1 LTKLAARARL
11 AYETFIGIDGLSLV
25 APAEISMSSP
35 DPDTLPP
42 HYRRNFIAGL
52 VHGVFF
58 QASAALSSI
67 HTVLPSLVAALTP
80 AASAVGMMA
89 TLQSVGQVLPQLYT
103 AYVVDRMA
111 RRKPLL
117 LFIITFRFISFLLL
131 AGMVYA
137 YGLTRPML
145 VLAALLVL
153 FGAFSLLGGM
163 GSVVYADIFS
173 RAIPARRRG
182 RFAGIKQFFGY
193 LLAILSGY
201 FVKWVL
207 GQPERFPFPNNYA
220 IILGASGVTLAI
232 ALLGFTLIKEPP
244 TPQRRVLH
252 HRNAIWGTAFQ
263 LFKSSSSLR
272 VLILVQALI
281 MLNLAIAPFFVI
293 HAKKD
298 LAIPP
303 ATVGVYLSLQMTG
316 AALANIPWAWLSDY
330 RGNRAVIIG
339 IALTGL
345 LTTLLALMTPASLSW
360 LYGGVFILLGAAI
373 SGASV
378 GFANII
384 LEMADDA
391 TRPVCVALRNSALL
405 PIAIAPLLVGVL
417 TRWFTYPTLFAASA
431 FIALSALF
439 LAVFRLPEPRDH
451 PDVICSL

>member
-1 LTKLAARARL
+1 M
-11 AYETFIGIDGLSLV
+11 SL
-25 APAEISMSSP
+25 P
-35 DPDTLPP
+35 DHDTLPP

-103 AYVVDRMA
+103 AYIVDRMP

-117 LFIITFRFISFLLL
+117 LFIITFRFLSFLLL
-131 AGMVYA
+131 AWMVYA
-137 YGLTRPML
+137 YGLTRPKL

-182 RFAGIKQFFGY
+182 RFAGMKQLFGY
-193 LLAILSGY
+193 LLAILAGY

-207 GQPERFPFPNNYA
+207 GQPDRFPFPNNYA

-232 ALLGFTLIKEPP
+232 ALTGFALIKEPP
-244 TPQRRVLH
+244 VPDRRVIR
-252 HRNAIWGTAFQ
+252 HRNAIWSTALH
-263 LFKSSSSLR
+263 LFKSSRSLR
-272 VLILVQALI
+272 ILVLVQALI

-298 LAIPP
+298 LGIPP
-303 ATVGVYLSLQMTG
+303 ATVGIYLSLQMAG
-316 AALANIPWAWLSDY
+316 AALANIPWAWLSDHK
-330 RGNRAVIIG
+330 GNRAVIIG

-345 LTTLLALMTPASLSW
+345 LTTLLALLTPASMSW
-360 LYGGVFILLGAAI
+360 LYGGVFILLGATI
-373 SGASV
+373 SGTSV

-417 TRWFTYPTLFAASA
+417 TRWFSYPALFGAAAVIA
-431 FIALSALF
+431 FIALL
-439 LAVFRLPEPRDH
+439 LAIFRLPEPRND